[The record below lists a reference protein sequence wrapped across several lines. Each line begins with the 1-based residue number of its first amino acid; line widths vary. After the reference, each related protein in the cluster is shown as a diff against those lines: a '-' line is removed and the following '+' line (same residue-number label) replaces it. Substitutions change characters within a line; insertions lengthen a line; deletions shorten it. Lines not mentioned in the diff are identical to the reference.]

1 MFRGYSLRHLQLIF
15 ERLLDLKLYAGG
27 VVGTFCHD
35 KTISMVEIGFTGV
48 KLKRH
53 VSPVVVHGRMF
64 KGRKINTG
72 LYIPLHIPHVKPGGN
87 KGIRVYFSVMDA
99 FSKNFYFLLHFF
111 FDKERN
117 VLMKRGTNAKKG
129 SS

>member
-35 KTISMVEIGFTGV
+35 KTISLVEIGFTGV

-72 LYIPLHIPHVKPGGN
+72 LYILYTFLMLSLEEIK
-87 KGIRVYFSVMDA
+87 VYESI
-99 FSKNFYFLLHFF
+99 FL
-111 FDKERN
+111 
-117 VLMKRGTNAKKG
+117 
-129 SS
+129 